1 MSRNNYLSINTHLSL
16 FNCNC
21 IVLAHTNVLALQ
33 MIVAAELVA
42 QNVVV
47 AQYWTWVA
55 IVIVLQVAKKIV
67 TDKIAIAVPQDS
79 KALH

>member
-1 MSRNNYLSINTHLSL
+1 
-16 FNCNC
+16 
-21 IVLAHTNVLALQ
+21 

-55 IVIVLQVAKKIV
+55 IVIVLQFAKKIV